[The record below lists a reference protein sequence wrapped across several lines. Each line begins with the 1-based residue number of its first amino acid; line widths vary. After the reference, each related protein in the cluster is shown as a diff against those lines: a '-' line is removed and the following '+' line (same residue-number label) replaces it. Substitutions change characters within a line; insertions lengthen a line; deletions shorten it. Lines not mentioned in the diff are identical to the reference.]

1 MKKQIALLLVLVC
14 ILSLTG
20 CLSKSPEETV
30 TFHGRIIQRSNLSE
44 DTLQWLEHYN
54 ELTEEDQH
62 SISFIPADLRQ
73 FLDLGTGEDVPA
85 ETE

>member
-14 ILSLTG
+14 ILSLAG
-20 CLSKSPEETV
+20 CLAKSPEETV
-30 TFHGRIIQRSNLSE
+30 TFHGRTIQRSNLSE
-44 DTLQWLEHYN
+44 DTLQWLERYN
-54 ELTEEDQH
+54 NLTEEEQR

-73 FLDLGTGEDVPA
+73 LLDLGAGEDIPA